1 MIADRG
7 LLAEVHRI
15 DLAVYE
21 AIVGAGPPEVDRAFR
36 RLSNAANYSRLSIAA
51 AALLSV
57 AGGPRGRRAAGRGLA
72 SVGVTSAVV
81 NLVLKP
87 LSGRRRPQRAP
98 HRAGSPAPIPMP
110 ESDSFPSGH
119 SAAAFAFAAGAGR
132 ELPAAGVPLGLL
144 ATLVAYS
151 RIHTGV
157 HYPTDVVVGAT
168 CGVAIAAAVNLVVDR
183 RG

>member
-1 MIADRG
+1 M
-7 LLAEVHRI
+7 HRI

-21 AIVGAGPPEVDRAFR
+21 AIAGAGTPALDRAFG
-36 RLSNAANYSRLSIAA
+36 RLSNAANYSRLSLAA

-72 SVGVTSAVV
+72 SVVVTSAVV

-87 LSGRRRPQRAP
+87 LSGRRRPERAP
-98 HRAGSPAPIPMP
+98 HSAGSPVPIPMP
-110 ESDSFPSGH
+110 GSRSFPSGH

-132 ELPAAGVPLGLL
+132 ELPAVGVPLGIL
-144 ATLVAYS
+144 AALVSYS

-168 CGVAIAAAVNLVVDR
+168 CGVTIAAAVDLVLDR
-183 RG
+183 HP

>member
-1 MIADRG
+1 M
-7 LLAEVHRI
+7 HRI

-21 AIVGAGPPEVDRAFR
+21 AIAGAGTPSLDRGLS
-36 RLSNAANYSRLSIAA
+36 RLSNAANYSRLSLAA

-57 AGGPRGRRAAGRGLA
+57 AGGPRGRRAAGKGLA
-72 SVGVTSAVV
+72 SVAVTSAVV

-87 LSGRRRPQRAP
+87 LSGRRRPERVP

-110 ESDSFPSGH
+110 GSRSFPSGH

-132 ELPAAGVPLGLL
+132 EMPASGVPLGIL
-144 ATLVAYS
+144 AAAVSYS

-168 CGVAIAAAVNLVVDR
+168 CGIAIAAAVDLVLDR
-183 RG
+183 RA